1 MSSRLVPC
9 LACHRHVRVD
19 AESCPFCFAERTAAE
34 RVQAAPEP
42 LPARM
47 SSLAVM
53 TFRAAALGV
62 ALNACGGEADKPKPS
77 GQGGSTAQGGANANS
92 GTGAN
97 AGTPLDTDTGGATA
111 SGGRSGSGGSIEI
124 AGAPNTD
131 TGGAGPVPVYRAT
144 PRG

>member
-9 LACHRHVRVD
+9 AACNRHVREN
-19 AESCPFCFAERTAAE
+19 AEACPFCLTERQATLDAATTT
-34 RVQAAPEP
+34 P

-62 ALNACGGEADKPKPS
+62 ALSACGGDVDNPKPAGKGGSS
-77 GQGGSTAQGGANANS
+77 GQSNSSGGS
-92 GTGAN
+92 GAN
-97 AGTPLDTDTGGATA
+97 AGTPPDTSTGGTSA
-111 SGGRSGSGGSIEI
+111 SGGRTGEGSGGIIQIS
-124 AGAPNTD
+124 GAPNMN
-131 TGGAGPVPVYRAT
+131 TGGGPVPIYRAT